1 MSKAVLISVR
11 PKWCELIANGKKTIE
26 VRKTRPKLTPPF
38 KCYIYESQGNKYN
51 WNVKAETIANNDE
64 DRYLDCMRGAPDVKR
79 TKNGIPYFS
88 YGRMSVI
95 GEFTCDSISEYEAEF
110 HKGNDV
116 YQDIRE
122 IFRDPDNPDDDCR
135 DFRILTANDDDDPND
150 CEFCKQTCLTFDEV
164 KSYIGEECFCKTFYG
179 WHISNL
185 KIYDKP
191 KELSEFYRECP
202 GVDDVGLCYECEKA
216 VGDEFDC
223 GIHHELHLTRPPQS
237 WCYVEE
243 NIWL

>member
-1 MSKAVLISVR
+1 MKAVVISVQ

-26 VRKTRPKLTPPF
+26 VRKTKPKIEKPF
-38 KCYIYESQGNKYN
+38 KCYIYCTKAKNKASVDGYTFF
-51 WNVKAETIANNDE
+51 ADE
-64 DRYLDCMRGAPDVKR
+64 LYIDHWSKTLTCGHTQFEEIV
-79 TKNGIPYFS
+79 NGK
-88 YGRMSVI
+88 VI
-95 GEFTCDSISEYEAEF
+95 GEFTCVSISEYEAEF

-191 KELSEFYRECP
+191 KELSAFKKHNRHCHYEHLGLATPKCSECK
-202 GVDDVGLCYECEKA
+202 ECQLE
-216 VGDEFDC
+216 
-223 GIHHELHLTRPPQS
+223 RPPQS
-237 WCYVEE
+237 WGYVEE
-243 NIWL
+243 LT